1 MLSWILEHKEDL
13 LAIYGAVV
21 AICTIIVKLTP
32 STKDDTIWGKII
44 NILDNFSTAF
54 KASDAK
60 KLSK

>member
-32 STKDDTIWGKII
+32 STKDDTIWEKII

>member
-21 AICTIIVKLTP
+21 AICTIVVKLTP

-44 NILDNFSTAF
+44 NILDKFSTAF
-54 KASDAK
+54 KASDAA

>member
-1 MLSWILEHKEDL
+1 MLDWIIEHKVDL

-21 AICTIIVKLTP
+21 VICSIIVKLTP

-44 NILDNFSTAF
+44 NILDHFSTVF
-54 KASDAK
+54 KASDAE